1 MLRAQEGG
9 GGEVW
14 VGEGGGGGVLVYS
27 HYTGKSDVFL
37 WVENLRPR
45 YFFWVKRSVPFFV
58 VSLQAKY

>member
-1 MLRAQEGG
+1 MGRRRG
-9 GGEVW
+9 W
-14 VGEGGGGGVLVYS
+14 GGGVLVYS

-58 VSLQAKY
+58 LSLQAKY